1 MSKKKT
7 LEDIFNDDDFGI
19 LDSKAKASNIKTE
32 DERLVES
39 FQEINAFFEKYQ
51 REPKSN
57 EITEFKLL
65 SRLKNLRADTKKIE
79 ILKPFDKF
87 NLLGEKEEITSVEDI
102 LNDDELGILDTDET
116 LNIFKIK
123 NVPKQTDRAETD
135 FVAQRKPMDK
145 DDFAVY
151 EEKFKQIHKELNEG
165 KRSLKN
171 YENADK
177 NLKAGN
183 FYLLNGLLLY
193 FEEANIEKENKTLPS
208 GNRIRKDGRTKLV
221 FENGTYS
228 NMLYRS
234 LDKALLNKNND
245 GKIVTQTE
253 YGIEQALF
261 NKANAVNET
270 DVESG
275 WIYIAKSKSSNPKIS
290 ALTDLYKIGYS
301 TVPVKDRVKNAAK
314 QSTYLMAE
322 VQVITTFK
330 CYNLNAQ
337 KFEQLVQRFFAKV
350 CLNIDVFDEKGK
362 RYMPREW
369 FIAPLGIIEKVVE
382 LIISGEIVNYSY
394 DEEKKVLIK
403 Y

>member
-135 FVAQRKPMDK
+135 FVARRKPMKDK
-145 DDFAVY
+145 EFAPY
-151 EEKFKQIHKELNEG
+151 QTAFKKVHQELREG
-165 KRSLKN
+165 KRSLIEFKDVEQNLFEGN
-171 YENADK
+171 YYVLDGVLLFLEKDGLENRQIGDR
-177 NLKAGN
+177 
-183 FYLLNGLLLY
+183 
-193 FEEANIEKENKTLPS
+193 T
-208 GNRIRKDGRTKLV
+208 RKDGRTTII
-221 FENGTYS
+221 FENGTLS
-228 NMLYRS
+228 NMFYRS
-234 LDKALLNKNND
+234 LAKALYNN
-245 GKIVTQTE
+245 GSIVS
-253 YGIEQALF
+253 
-261 NKANAVNET
+261 ET
-270 DVESG
+270 DNEAENNLFKNANLVQEEDIESG

-290 ALTDLYKIGYS
+290 TLTDLYKIGYS

-314 QSTYLMAE
+314 QPTYLMAE

-403 Y
+403 N

>member
-234 LDKALLNKNND
+234 LDKALLNKKND

>member
-19 LDSKAKASNIKTE
+19 LDSKAKASTIKTE

-39 FQEINAFFEKYQ
+39 FQEINAFFEKHQ

-57 EITEFKLL
+57 EVAEFKLL
-65 SRLKNLRADTKKIE
+65 ARLKSLRADKKKIE
-79 ILKPFDKF
+79 VLKPFDKF

-102 LNDDELGILDTDET
+102 LNDDDLGILDTDET

-135 FVAQRKPMDK
+135 FVAQRKPMKK
-145 DDFAVY
+145 DEFAIY

-253 YGIEQALF
+253 YSIEQALI
-261 NKANAVNET
+261 NKANAINET

-275 WIYIAKSKSSNPKIS
+275 WIYIAKSKSTNPKIS
-290 ALTDLYKIGYS
+290 SLKDLYKIGYS
-301 TVPVKDRVKNAAK
+301 TVPVKDRVKNAVK
-314 QSTYLMAE
+314 QPTYLMAE

-330 CYNLNAQ
+330 CYNLNAH

-350 CLNIDVFDEKGK
+350 CLNLDVFDEKGK

-403 Y
+403 N